1 LVDIRR
7 LEELIEENRRNPKF
21 LKQTYRTVEYLFLK
35 GRRELKPVLEKRR
48 RYLSELGELEEEE
61 FLSKIRQHQER
72 ALERFLGEDLFS
84 KRVEK
89 ERPTSLVGKLVVEMD
104 RITPIVQT
112 LKDVIEYRLEKGI
125 KIPVTVKFDLDEAIS
140 ILERNL
146 KILKDL
152 RNKISA

>member
-35 GRRELKPVLEKRR
+35 GRRELKPVLEKLR